1 MASLF
6 DIAATL
12 TQYDDA
18 SLRGDREKL
27 ASPPPESV
35 LGILDETLQVI
46 YDTRSLR
53 PPSKLRPPSASA
65 ASTPPGASRLSQSKS
80 AEALSARLH
89 QLSSAKAI
97 APAPAFVLPPPPAA
111 PKAADSDAKQQRG
124 SGDPDLA
131 AKAVLR
137 EVTDEVEQLLTVGGS
152 SADADASLLR
162 MLTTRYVD
170 ARLETDILV
179 LWRACWQSKLP
190 GTPFVLLV
198 RKKVAQKLEQLELR
212 LRSRRKEAGAAK
224 EEENSTSNNSKS
236 DGAAAAPSDT
246 APWQRLRGM
255 TSVQREVLQNLL
267 RLPEKQLL
275 KLPRAQLE
283 LVQFAKRY
291 DKLLKATPDEL
302 RRLPVEHQQLVRR
315 MQQQQQLKPASPRQ

>member
-27 ASPPPESV
+27 VPPSPESV

-53 PPSKLRPPSASA
+53 PASKLRPPSASA
-65 ASTPPGASRLSQSKS
+65 TSTLPGASRLSGSKS
-80 AEALSARLH
+80 VEALNARLQ
-89 QLSSAKAI
+89 QLSSAKAV
-97 APAPAFVLPPPPAA
+97 ATAPAFVLPPPPAA
-111 PKAADSDAKQQRG
+111 PKAADTAAKQQRG

-131 AKAVLR
+131 AKAILR
-137 EVTDEVEQLLTVGGS
+137 EVADEVEQLMAVGSS
-152 SADADASLLR
+152 SADADASLIR
-162 MLTTRYVD
+162 MLTAKYVD
-170 ARLETDILV
+170 ARL
-179 LWRACWQSKLP
+179 SKLP

-212 LRSRRKEAGAAK
+212 LRSRWEEAAAAK
-224 EEENSTSNNSKS
+224 EDEDTTSNNSKS
-236 DGAAAAPSDT
+236 GDTAVAPSDT
-246 APWQRLRGM
+246 APWQRMQGM
-255 TSVQREVLQNLL
+255 TSVQREVLQDLL